1 MTSPAGARWRFRA
14 LWRLNPYLRPY
25 LGQMVLMAFAAS
37 VSIAGG
43 ILVPLFT
50 EAVVNGPIAHHDT
63 AGLVL
68 LGSLAV
74 LFGIVEASGTFVR
87 RWVQSFGIL
96 ALETEVRNDLFS
108 HLQRLEPSFHDRW
121 QTGQLLSRATADIS
135 TIRRFLGF
143 GLIYLVVN
151 VATFVVVVA
160 ILVHLNVLLGAI
172 VAATAVPIVVLS
184 TRFERRYRV
193 VSRSVQDQTGDL
205 TTRVE
210 EAAQGIRVLKAFGRR
225 REALARFSADA
236 EILYGT
242 SLARVR
248 LDAFFFSMLQVVP
261 NLILPVVLVVGGLAV
276 AHHSM
281 SLGALV
287 AFMSLL
293 LLLVWPVESLGFIL
307 ASAQEAGTAADR
319 LFEVFDTEPA
329 IADPVSP
336 RRPAAVRGRLRF
348 ASTGFA
354 YPQAAAAS
362 GGSAVPEGVVRQ
374 SGGGAILDGVELTIE
389 PGETVAI
396 VGATG
401 SGKSTLLSL
410 VPRLRDATS
419 GAVLLDGVD
428 VRDLPLVDLRRH
440 VGMAFEEP
448 ILFSASVRENV
459 LLGRPD
465 AGEDALGEAL
475 EIAKADFVDDL
486 PWGLD
491 TRVGEQ
497 GLSLSGGQR
506 QRLALARAIVGRPRV
521 LVLDDPLSALDVHT
535 EAEIEAALASVL
547 AGTTGLIVAH
557 RPSTVALADRVALL
571 AGGRIAAVGTHRE
584 LLRSEPAYRA
594 LLSEEAE
601 EAGAGAAVSADPGP
615 AAGGGGAPR

>member
-1 MTSPAGARWRFRA
+1 MTSLAGARWRFRA

-25 LGQMVLMAFAAS
+25 AGQMILMAVAAS

-50 EAVVNGPIAHHDT
+50 EAVVNGPVAHRNT
-63 AGLVL
+63 GGLVL
-68 LGSLAV
+68 LGSLAIV
-74 LFGIVEASGTFVR
+74 FGIVEATGTFVR
-87 RWVQSFGIL
+87 RWVQSYGIL
-96 ALETEVRNDLFS
+96 SLETEVRNDLFA
-108 HLQRLEPSFHDRW
+108 HLQRLEPAFHDRW

-160 ILVHLNVLLGAI
+160 LLVHLDVLLGII
-172 VAATAVPIVVLS
+172 VGATAVPLVVIS
-184 TRFERRYRV
+184 NDFERRYRV
-193 VSRSVQDQTGDL
+193 ISRAVQDQQGDL

-210 EAAQGIRVLKAFGRR
+210 EAAQGVRVLKAFGRR
-225 REALARFSADA
+225 RESLASFSADA
-236 EILYGT
+236 ETLYGT
-242 SLARVR
+242 TMARVR

-276 AHHSM
+276 AHHAM
-281 SLGALV
+281 TLGALV

-293 LLLVWPVESLGFIL
+293 LLLVSPVESLGFIL
-307 ASAQEAGTAADR
+307 AAAQEAVTAADR
-319 LFEVFDTEPA
+319 LFEVFDTEA
-329 IADPVSP
+329 TIADPATP
-336 RRPAAVRGRLRF
+336 HRPAALRGLVRF
-348 ASTGFA
+348 ASVGFA
-354 YPQAAAAS
+354 YPSAARP
-362 GGSAVPEGVVRQ
+362 GDGRVLDGRVLDDRV
-374 SGGGAILDGVELTIE
+374 LDGVELTVE

-401 SGKSTLLSL
+401 SGKSTMLSL

-428 VRDLPLVDLRRH
+428 VRDLPLVELRRH

-465 AGEDALGEAL
+465 AGDDALAEAL
-475 EIAKADFVDDL
+475 EVAKADFVDDL

-521 LVLDDPLSALDVHT
+521 LVLDDPLSSLDVHT
-535 EAEIEAALASVL
+535 EAEIEEALASVL

-571 AGGRIAAVGTHRE
+571 LDGRIAATGTHRE
-584 LLRSEPAYRA
+584 LLQREPAYRS

-601 EAGAGAAVSADPGP
+601 GP
-615 AAGGGGAPR
+615 AAGDLR